1 MQRMA
6 WTDERLEERFD
17 SIDRRFD
24 DVDRRF
30 NDVDRRFDEVDRK
43 FDLVDRRFDRVEGEV
58 VALRRDMS
66 GLQTTLNRV
75 GVGIIIG
82 LVGVIAAV
90 LTNGA

>member
-24 DVDRRF
+24 DVDRR
-30 NDVDRRFDEVDRK
+30 
-43 FDLVDRRFDRVEGEV
+43 LDRVEGAIVTLGHEV
-58 VALRRDMS
+58 RSELRE
-66 GLQTTLNRV
+66 LQTTLNRA
-75 GVGIIIG
+75 GMGIIIG

-90 LTNGA
+90 LTSGT